1 VSLGGTAFYREPCVR
16 TAWARDVRVP
26 AYQMAGA
33 VALAWLGMYIHN
45 VADLPNLT
53 VGSPENTLPGLLWLA
68 AFGVWVA
75 LPGRSW
81 PAAPLLAWSA
91 LNLVGGFASVLP
103 LPVLPFRPEQSVRH
117 YAFHVL
123 YALAQ
128 LPVGILARVEF
139 KRGHHRSQGAA

>member
-1 VSLGGTAFYREPCVR
+1 MR
-16 TAWARDVRVP
+16 TAAWASGVRLP
-26 AYQMAGA
+26 AYRMAGA

-68 AFGVWVA
+68 LFGLWVA
-75 LPGRSW
+75 LPGHSW
-81 PAAPLLAWSA
+81 PAALLLAWAA

-103 LPVLPFRPEQSVRH
+103 LSVLPFRPEQSMRH

-123 YALAQ
+123 YALTQ

-139 KRGHHRSQGAA
+139 KRARHRSQGPA